1 MKKQTLNE
9 FFDSPAPGV
18 VDRTKE
24 QISSIVVD
32 AIKEEFPRDFETFD
46 PKLKAI
52 TIDQIFYLLKE
63 RIKQDMGLEND
74 IDASKEGEEN
84 GDSQLSGDINESLN
98 KIKSEFKRFL

>member
-1 MKKQTLNE
+1 M
-9 FFDSPAPGV
+9 

-32 AIKEEFPRDFETFD
+32 ANKEEFPRDFETFD

-74 IDASKEGEEN
+74 IDAAKEGEEN
-84 GDSQLSGDINESLN
+84 GDINESLN
-98 KIKSEFKRFL
+98 KIKSEFKRKYLIEKMFSSLKNVSI

>member
-9 FFDSPAPGV
+9 FFNSPAPGV

-74 IDASKEGEEN
+74 YDAQEGEEN